1 MNKDVNERK
10 LSENEIQLKDEILDT
25 VGGELTEESVT
36 ALTAAMVELIC
47 LTAPN
52 LAAALEA
59 TTSIGLSMIDVI
71 IKADKSRVCRWHEEY
86 PVQ

>member
-1 MNKDVNERK
+1 MSKDMEERR
-10 LSENEIQLKDEILDT
+10 LSDNEIQLKDEILET
-25 VGGELTEESVT
+25 LGGELTEESVT
-36 ALTAAMVELIC
+36 ALAAAMVELIC

-59 TTSIGLSMIDVI
+59 ATSIGLSLIEVI
-71 IKADKSRVCRWHEEY
+71 IQADKSRVCRWHEDY